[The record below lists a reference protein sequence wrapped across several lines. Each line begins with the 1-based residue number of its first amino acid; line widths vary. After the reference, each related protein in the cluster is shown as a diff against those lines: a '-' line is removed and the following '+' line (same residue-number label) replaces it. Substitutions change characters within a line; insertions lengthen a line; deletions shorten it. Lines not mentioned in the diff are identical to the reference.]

1 MNGKFEGSV
10 PFIGSLVAFF
20 TSFSVSEWGA
30 LSGILFGA
38 ITVLIAYKKYKDEIA
53 LRKQELHYK
62 MLTARIEAKKL
73 GVSDENV

>member
-10 PFIGSLVAFF
+10 PFIGSLVAFLSGF
-20 TSFSVSEWGA
+20 NVSEWAA
-30 LSGILFGA
+30 LFGILFGA

-62 MLTARIEAKKL
+62 ILAARIEAKKL
-73 GVSDENV
+73 GVSDESF